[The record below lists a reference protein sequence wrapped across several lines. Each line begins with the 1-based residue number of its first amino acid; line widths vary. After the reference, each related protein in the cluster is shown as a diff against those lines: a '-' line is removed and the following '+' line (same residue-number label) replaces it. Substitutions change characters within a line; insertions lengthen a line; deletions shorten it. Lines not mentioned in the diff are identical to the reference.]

1 MSFDMR
7 SVLSG
12 KRVVITGATRGIG
25 AAIVDLF
32 ARNGARLAM
41 VNRRP
46 AAMSGHAEVIEAL
59 CDLADLSAV
68 PAAIGAVIAELGG
81 IDILINNAGTIE
93 PIARVED
100 SDPAAWAGVVQTN
113 LVGAFAVTHAVLPAM
128 LKAGGGTII
137 NVSSGAAIAPLEG
150 WSHYC
155 ASKAGL
161 RALTACLDL
170 ELRAKGIRAL
180 GISPGTVA
188 TGMQGAIRRSGL
200 NPVSRLDPN
209 VHIAPLWVAQSIA
222 WLSTPEADRFL
233 GTDFS
238 LKTEEG
244 RKLAGLPHS

>member
-1 MSFDMR
+1 MTFDMR
-7 SVLSG
+7 SVLAG
-12 KRVVITGATRGIG
+12 KRVVITGANRGIG
-25 AAIVDLF
+25 AAIADLLS
-32 ARNGARLAM
+32 RNGAQLAM

-46 AAMSGHAEVIEAL
+46 AAPSGHAGVIEAI
-59 CDLADLSAV
+59 CDLADWSAV
-68 PAAIGAVIAELGG
+68 PAAMGAVMAELGG

-113 LVGAFAVTHAVLPAM
+113 LLGAFAVARAALPAM
-128 LKAGGGTII
+128 LEAGGGTII
-137 NVSSGAAIAPLEG
+137 NVSSGAAVAPLEG

-170 ELRAKGIRAL
+170 ELRARGIRAL
-180 GISPGTVA
+180 GISPGTVD
-188 TGMQGAIRRSGL
+188 TDMQGAIRRSGL

-209 VHIAPLWVAQSIA
+209 VHIPPNWVAQAVA